1 MVRLSLIASGEHM
14 SIMARGR
21 RDISDSVWEK
31 PDPRLPGREG
41 SRGGGARD
49 NRRFVNVVGLC
60 AGAPWRDP
68 PPAPGG
74 WSDTRRRFIRWRD
87 NGVRERPPEIPI
99 DEPDP
104 AWLMIDVGHCG
115 VHPHAAGAA
124 RGGNRDMIRTK
135 GSSTQ
140 NRIWPRMRMACRSGL
155 LSHGARQRIALGQS
169 LRLTDLQQKDF
180 WRTRATTGMGF
191 SPGPKGGWKR
201 PFLLRKTARGGVI
214 ATGSLAG
221 PGTR

>member
-1 MVRLSLIASGEHM
+1 MPIAVHK
-14 SIMARGR
+14 R
-21 RDISDSVWEK
+21 RDLSDSIREK

-49 NRRFVNVVGLC
+49 NRRLVNAVFRIIR

-68 PPAPGG
+68 PPDFGG

-99 DEPDP
+99 DDPDP
-104 AWLMIDVGHCG
+104 AWLMIDTGHCG
-115 VHPHAAGAA
+115 VHPHAAGA
-124 RGGNRDMIRTK
+124 RGGNRDMIRAK
-135 GSSTQ
+135 GGSTQ

-155 LSHGARQRIALGQS
+155 LSHGGATVDCARTIAPIDGFAAE
-169 LRLTDLQQKDF
+169 RLLADKGRDTDEILA
-180 WRTRATTGMGF
+180 RTEKQGMEALI
-191 SPGPKGGWKR
+191 PR
-201 PFLLRKTARGGVI
+201 RKAAGSGAI

-221 PGTR
+221 PGT